1 MAPKELDEALAKKGG
16 LTLSQLASYDD
27 LITDALID
35 HVYYWTTIRKNRARY
50 SSCRGVREEEIARI
64 LQNSV
69 IIAKDPAE
77 AVQQLLQTAGLRKYY
92 ERLATDDEK
101 EHFVRH
107 LRKYVNIYMPDCP
120 WEVTTTNR
128 YTISTPEASVTARKE
143 IRKGEVVKY
152 LSGIQ
157 VAMTREEELNL
168 DLTRRDFSIVMSSR
182 KKTPSL
188 FLGPARFANHD
199 CDANARLST
208 KGPHGMQ
215 IVSTK
220 HIEVGEEIT
229 VTYGDDYF
237 GEDNC
242 ECLCATCEKELRNGW
257 GAEVGESAVEEE
269 VAEQPADGPYAF
281 RRKRKY
287 VVDSECQS
295 RAETPVV
302 AQASPPKKR
311 KLEDPQPA
319 SSTASPARKW
329 RPGGPGRPPKD
340 WKELSHLRQE
350 VPSVVVEHEKPE
362 GKLPSIPRR
371 LLRRS
376 IHDDGMLGAHYP
388 DDSGYGSSSP
398 ASSTADT
405 SQNSFQ
411 TITATPRVEEPLVVE
426 GTIKTE
432 VVEVIDSTVACTSD
446 NHTTIQ
452 HTETITTATQ
462 AAADTESELSELGS
476 DLDLDPKTHTIVPR
490 PPRPASPKQTRSR
503 SRTSHSN
510 PPPIPTIENSLS
522 ADLSHRR
529 PGDYT
534 LTPLLLCQK
543 YSRWVRC
550 QTCEADFV
558 QEDAYLTHRECP
570 RCERHSKLYG
580 YAWPKTEREGKGD
593 REQRVLDHRVVHRF
607 VEPQEERAI
616 RKGGGGVC

>member
-1 MAPKELDEALAKKGG
+1 M
-16 LTLSQLASYDD
+16 
-27 LITDALID
+27 
-35 HVYYWTTIRKNRARY
+35 
-50 SSCRGVREEEIARI
+50 
-64 LQNSV
+64 
-69 IIAKDPAE
+69 E

-157 VAMTREEELNL
+157 VAMTKEEEQNL

-220 HIEVGEEIT
+220 NIEVGDEIT
-229 VTYGDDYF
+229 VTYGEDYF

-257 GAEVGESAVEEE
+257 GAEVGESAMEEE
-269 VAEQPADGPYAF
+269 VTEQAADGPYAF
-281 RRKRKY
+281 RSKRKY
-287 VVDSECQS
+287 VVDSGCQS
-295 RAETPVV
+295 RAETPAV

-311 KLEDPQPA
+311 KLDDPEPA
-319 SSTASPARKW
+319 SKVASPVRKW

-340 WKELSHLRQE
+340 WKELSQLSQD
-350 VPSVVVEHEKPE
+350 VPSVTVEHEKPE

-398 ASSTADT
+398 ASSAADA
-405 SQNSFQ
+405 SQHSFQ
-411 TITATPRVEEPLVVE
+411 TIAATPKAEELLVTE
-426 GTIKTE
+426 ETIKTE
-432 VVEVIDSTVACTSD
+432 IAEVIDSITASTSETPLTVLDTVTTTS
-446 NHTTIQ
+446 
-452 HTETITTATQ
+452 TAV
-462 AAADTESELSELGS
+462 AAPETESELSELGS
-476 DLDLDPKTHTIVPR
+476 DLDLDATTATIIPR
-490 PPRPASPKQTRSR
+490 PPRAPSPKQTRSR
-503 SRTSHSN
+503 SRTSHSH
-510 PPPIPTIENSLS
+510 PVPIPTIEAPTAGSTLDPS
-522 ADLSHRR
+522 ARR

-534 LTPLLLCQK
+534 LTPLLLCQR

-593 REQRVLDHRVVHRF
+593 REVRVLDHRVVHRF
-607 VEPQEERAI
+607 VEPGVERAI
-616 RKGGGGVC
+616 RKGGRRSLLREVEGRESVESAARASPGNGAGKRRKRETL

>member
-1 MAPKELDEALAKKGG
+1 M
-16 LTLSQLASYDD
+16 
-27 LITDALID
+27 
-35 HVYYWTTIRKNRARY
+35 
-50 SSCRGVREEEIARI
+50 REEEIARI

-77 AVQQLLQTAGLRKYY
+77 AVQQLLQTAGLRKYH

-157 VAMTREEELNL
+157 VAMTKEEELNL

-220 HIEVGEEIT
+220 NIEVGDEIT
-229 VTYGDDYF
+229 VTYGEDYF

-257 GAEVGESAVEEE
+257 GAEVGESAVEDE
-269 VAEQPADGPYAF
+269 VIEQPADGPYAF
-281 RRKRKY
+281 RKKRKY

-311 KLEDPQPA
+311 RLEDPQPA
-319 SSTASPARKW
+319 LNTASPARKW

-340 WKELSHLRQE
+340 WKELSQLRHE
-350 VPSVVVEHEKPE
+350 VPSVTVEHEKPE

-398 ASSTADT
+398 ASSTADA
-405 SQNSFQ
+405 SNSFQ
-411 TITATPRVEEPLVVE
+411 IITAISRAEEPLVTEEV
-426 GTIKTE
+426 IKAE
-432 VVEVIDSTVACTSD
+432 VVEIVDSIPACTSAS
-446 NHTTIQ
+446 HATTLNIP
-452 HTETITTATQ
+452 TTTTTAP
-462 AAADTESELSELGS
+462 AAADTESELSELES
-476 DLDLDPKTHTIVPR
+476 NYDLDPATRTITPR
-490 PPRPASPKQTRSR
+490 PPRAPSPKQTRSR

-510 PPPIPTIENSLS
+510 PPPIPTTEPSTSTLDPS
-522 ADLSHRR
+522 ARR

-534 LTPLLLCQK
+534 LTPTLLCQK

-550 QTCEADFV
+550 QTCDADFV

-593 REQRVLDHRVVHRF
+593 REERVLDHRVVHRF
-607 VEPQEERAI
+607 VEPAEERGI
-616 RKGGGGVC
+616 RKGGRRSLLREGSGRESVGRERTGSATLASPRKGENKRRARKTM